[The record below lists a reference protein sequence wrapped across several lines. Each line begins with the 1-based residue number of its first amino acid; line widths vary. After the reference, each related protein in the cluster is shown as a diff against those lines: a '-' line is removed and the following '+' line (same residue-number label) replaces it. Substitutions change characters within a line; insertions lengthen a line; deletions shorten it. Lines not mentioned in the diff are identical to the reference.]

1 MIKYIAYCRKSTED
15 KHKQVLSITQQI
27 NESKELAEK
36 EGFEIIEY
44 LTESKT
50 AKKPGREKFNK
61 LINLI
66 EKEKANGIIAW
77 HPDRLARNTIDGG
90 KLVYLLDTGKLQS
103 LKFPTFWFE
112 NTPQGRFMLNM
123 AFSQA
128 KYYVDNLSENVK
140 RGYREKLKR
149 GILPNKAPTGYY
161 NHPVKRNI
169 QVNPKTALVIK
180 KAFKLFSTGKYSN
193 VSIQQFLFNH
203 GLKGR
208 SGKPLHL
215 DAIKRILTNPFYYG
229 LIKFAGETYQG
240 SHTPLI
246 KKSLFDQCQKIYSK
260 NNQPKNKKKVNFAF
274 LGLAK
279 CVECGSA
286 ITAEKHLKYYK
297 RTKRKVRYDYYRCGK
312 NFGFCSQ
319 PYIPA
324 KDFKKQIRKIVF
336 NHSLHPQNANW
347 MLNQLKKDELKEKQ
361 NIKTK
366 TKQLKIKVKSI
377 DLKLQRLLDTYL
389 DQVIDQKDYQQT
401 KERLI
406 KLKLNLEEKI
416 NKVLNKGS
424 AWIEPMNKFIKGLI
438 YQQKIAKAKNT
449 DHELSVMV
457 KKLGSNFFLSNR
469 LLNFSSNLPWIAL
482 VPSGIGTRAK
492 LRTPELWQEQESN
505 LYLTFFRRPPS
516 PSWLSCPA
524 IFLVYQILWI
534 L

>member
-15 KHKQVLSITQQI
+15 KYKQVLSITQQI
-27 NESKELAEK
+27 NELKELAEK
-36 EGFEIIEY
+36 EGFEIVEY
-44 LTESKT
+44 LSESKT

-66 EKEKANGIIAW
+66 EKGEIGGIIAW

-161 NHPVKRNI
+161 NHPTKRNI
-169 QVNPKTALVIK
+169 QVNPKTAIAIK

-193 VSIQQFLFNH
+193 VSIQQLLFNH

-208 SGKPLHL
+208 SGQPLHL

-246 KKSLFDQCQKIYSK
+246 KKSLFDQCQKIYFK
-260 NNQPKNKKKVNFAF
+260 NNQPKNKNKKGFAF

-279 CVECGSA
+279 CAECGSA

-297 RTKRKVRYDYYRCGK
+297 RAKRKVRYDYYRCGK
-312 NFGFCSQ
+312 NHGFCSQ

-324 KDFKKQIRKIVF
+324 KDFERQIKNIVF
-336 NHSLHPQNANW
+336 KHSLHSKNAKW

-361 NIKTK
+361 NIEYKTRELK
-366 TKQLKIKVKSI
+366 TKVKSI

-389 DQVIDQKDYQQT
+389 DQVIEQKDYQQT
-401 KERLI
+401 KKILI
-406 KLKLNLEEKI
+406 EQKLNLEEKI
-416 NKVLNKGS
+416 NKVLSKGS
-424 AWIEPMNKFIKGLI
+424 AWIEPMEKFIKGLI

-449 DHELSVMV
+449 DHKPNVMV

-469 LLNFSSNLPWIAL
+469 LLNFSLNLPWTAL
-482 VPSGIGTRAK
+482 AAAPNAARVK
-492 LRTPELWQEQESN
+492 LRTPELWQGSESN
-505 LYLTFFRRPPS
+505 RNLTFFRRPP
-516 PSWLSCPA
+516 
-524 IFLVYQILWI
+524 
-534 L
+534 